1 MVIFENAD
9 LDSTVENV
17 VDAIWFN
24 QGQVCS
30 AGSKLIIQESVFE
43 DFCNKLK
50 TKLSHYRIGHSLDKT
65 IDMGAIVSQDQLKSI
80 TKYVD
85 EAKEEGAEVFQIGNK
100 MAYELRKM
108 NNLR

>member
-30 AGSKLIIQESVFE
+30 AGSKLLVQESVFE
-43 DFCNKLK
+43 AFCDKLK
-50 TKLSHYRIGHSLDKT
+50 TKLSHYRVGNSLDKT
-65 IDMGAIVSQDQLKSI
+65 IGNHAIQMCIVLI
-80 TKYVD
+80 
-85 EAKEEGAEVFQIGNK
+85 
-100 MAYELRKM
+100 
-108 NNLR
+108 

>member
-30 AGSKLIIQESVFE
+30 AGSKLLVQESVFE
-43 DFCNKLK
+43 AFCDKLK
-50 TKLSHYRIGHSLDKT
+50 TKLSHYRVGNSLDKT
-65 IDMGAIVSQDQLKSI
+65 I
-80 TKYVD
+80 
-85 EAKEEGAEVFQIGNK
+85 GNK
-100 MAYELRKM
+100 QIEIIFLCTLIQ
-108 NNLR
+108 NHHL